1 MPNLIDVSEVLL
13 KILPIIYVV
22 DISDYRNLK
31 CISRLNKTMRETISI
46 FKRYYGDCDYD
57 IRINVLSNA
66 SEGKW
71 MYNELQP
78 ANKFE
83 WKELCMSSE
92 SDPGSLLE
100 ELNKQLSR
108 SEMLKSNAGFCLPY
122 VAFIS
127 DRKHMP
133 SMALNGSIENIPK
146 INKWFKHS
154 HKIAI
159 ALNDEVNVDYLLK
172 LSENP
177 ETIVSFANVQE
188 VHEILFYNAN
198 RDKDRLL
205 AYMKDLSVLKNSQE
219 PTGDESWDDWDWN

>member
-1 MPNLIDVSEVLL
+1 MPNIIDVSEALL

-83 WKELCMSSE
+83 WKEMCMSSE

-108 SEMLKSNAGFCLPY
+108 SEMLKSDAGFCLPY
-122 VAFIS
+122 VVFIS
-127 DRKHMP
+127 DRKHTP
-133 SMALNGSIENIPK
+133 SLALNEIIENITTT
-146 INKWFKHS
+146 NKWFKHS

-159 ALNDEVNVDYLLK
+159 ALNDEVNSDYLLQ
-172 LSENP
+172 LSKNP
-177 ETIVSFANVQE
+177 ETIVSFVNIQE
-188 VHEILFYNAN
+188 VHEILFYSPNL
-198 RDKDRLL
+198 DKDRLIT
-205 AYMKDLSVLKNSQE
+205 YMKNLSISKSSQE
-219 PTGDESWDDWDWN
+219 SVEDENWGDWE

>member
-31 CISRLNKTMRETISI
+31 CISHLNKTMRETISI

-122 VAFIS
+122 VVFIS
-127 DRKHMP
+127 DRKYTP
-133 SMALNGSIENIPK
+133 SVALNETIENITMT
-146 INKWFKHS
+146 NKWFKHS
-154 HKIAI
+154 HKVAI
-159 ALNDEVNVDYLLK
+159 ALNDEVNLDYLLQ

-177 ETIVSFANVQE
+177 ETIVPLANIQE
-188 VHEILFYNAN
+188 VHEILFYSPNL
-198 RDKDRLL
+198 DKDRLIT
-205 AYMKDLSVLKNSQE
+205 YMKNLSISKSSQE
-219 PTGDESWDDWDWN
+219 SVEDENWGDWE